1 MACFTADVTF
11 NSFAAE
17 VEFHA
22 DAIHSWQNQIPY
34 LGNKWYEAAIRA
46 DMAVGEEAES
56 GYYDEYYDLNGSL
69 VNAQINA
76 HGEY

>member
-22 DAIHSWQNQIPY
+22 EAVDNWKSIFDR
-34 LGNKWYEAAIRA
+34 WYEAAIRA
-46 DMAVGEEAES
+46 DMAVGEEYES
-56 GYYDEYYDLNGSL
+56 GFYDDYYDLNSDIVKGQ
-69 VNAQINA
+69 VNA